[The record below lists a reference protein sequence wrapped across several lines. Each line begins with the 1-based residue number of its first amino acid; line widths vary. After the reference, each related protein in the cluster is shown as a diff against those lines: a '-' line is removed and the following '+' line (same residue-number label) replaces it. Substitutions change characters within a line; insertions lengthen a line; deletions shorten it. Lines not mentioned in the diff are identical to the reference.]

1 MGEPTVMRPTCV
13 VASRPPS
20 GHSAAAKPVLLPPRP
35 RSPPIPFLFVNCEAL
50 ARVQLDL
57 FCSTESDAG
66 SGCVCDVALA
76 LFSRVTGLNLT
87 SILLASPRRTRRGCF
102 RIEITSARHSS
113 EFRCLAARCLH
124 STTGEGTVVSSTTRI
139 ILSSSRSFICEVLMR
154 QQWMRDRIGS

>member
-1 MGEPTVMRPTCV
+1 MMRPTCV

-20 GHSAAAKPVLLPPRP
+20 GHSAAAMPVLLPPRP

-66 SGCVCDVALA
+66 SGCVCVCDVALA